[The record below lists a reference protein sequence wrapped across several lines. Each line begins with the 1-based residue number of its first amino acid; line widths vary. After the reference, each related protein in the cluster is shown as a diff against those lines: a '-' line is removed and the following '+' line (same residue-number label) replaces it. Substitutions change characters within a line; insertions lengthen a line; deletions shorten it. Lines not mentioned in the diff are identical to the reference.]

1 MSYSTFQW
9 IETNV
14 LLEKFA
20 DWQLYSY
27 FFRMPWLSFAGHLKP
42 SPNFVFFFC
51 SSHIA
56 LQILTSF
63 FSSESLAILIAFS
76 PVPLPRCYR
85 GYKEQWAN
93 QSDDSRTKNR
103 VLLSIKGREL

>member
-1 MSYSTFQW
+1 MSYLSSSFVCHGSPLPVISNPPLT
-9 IETNV
+9 
-14 LLEKFA
+14 
-20 DWQLYSY
+20 LYS
-27 FFRMPWLSFAGHLKP
+27 FL
-42 SPNFVFFFC
+42 C

-63 FSSESLAILIAFS
+63 FSSERLAILIAFS
-76 PVPLPRCYR
+76 HTPLPRCYR

-103 VLLSIKGREL
+103 VLLSMEGRVI